1 MEVPAALTEAVKEG
15 KIDKLIDY
23 YKLQNIQADTEMR
36 RRLGGKFTNPENK
49 NFDDD
54 FDDDF
59 DDEFFEDEET
69 AGTKDSEAKD
79 KKEDS
84 DEETEE

>member
-1 MEVPAALTEAVKEG
+1 MKARTEEMKAKLVEKEMEVPAALTEAVKEG

-54 FDDDF
+54 FDDD
-59 DDEFFEDEET
+59 E
-69 AGTKDSEAKD
+69 
-79 KKEDS
+79 
-84 DEETEE
+84 